1 MNKEASRSVV
11 VWDWPVRVV
20 HWLFVLCVAIS
31 WWSAEEHMM
40 DVHRYSGYTLL
51 GLVVFRIYWG
61 FAGSATARFAQFV
74 RGPKAIAEYL
84 R

>member
-1 MNKEASRSVV
+1 
-11 VWDWPVRVV
+11 
-20 HWLFVLCVAIS
+20 
-31 WWSAEEHMM
+31 HMM

-84 R
+84 RNPPVPPPAGHNPLGGWSVVVLITLLAA